1 MPAGLR
7 PRLPR
12 HPPPIIL
19 SVADDPIVNFGATAS
34 AEREALDFPPV
45 PDAFRQRAERW
56 KRELLDVTR
65 RNRAI
70 NHRPTR
76 ATLTVPAL
84 PADLWDTLLAAE
96 GGISLTPRNF
106 APDAARP
113 SEDERSTAAFAS
125 AARLI
130 ERARLADREQGI
142 QVLFAAL
149 GWLSWR
155 DNEGHQLRSPL
166 VLIPVDLTLNR
177 QQRELF
183 LQAAADDPPEVN
195 PSLAYLLLAQY
206 GIRLPVLEDA
216 EGEPLTASLALY
228 LDAVRKAVANQDGW
242 LVEEDGPVVD
252 LFAFAKLAMVEE
264 VDRSLHRLA
273 VHPLL
278 NAIASGEPPAIPETP
293 GDGSPPGTDTSYPPG
308 SLRLVVDADAY
319 QLQAVGMAASGQSF
333 VIEGPPGTGKSQT
346 ITNITAE
353 LLAQGKR
360 ILFVAEKRVAREVVL
375 ENLAKAGLAEACLH
389 LAANAGASNRA
400 DAKAMVIKE
409 IIDTLDAGSP
419 LPPPD
424 AALPQRYG
432 EIRQRLN
439 AYAAAISRPLGEGG
453 WTSAYDVIG
462 TAALLAPSSR
472 EIADVPPLDGLSRF
486 WLDDVIDEARAL
498 DAFKPPELAL
508 MGGPWSSLR
517 WTSCD
522 AASQSRLRSALEEL
536 ASTASRL
543 SGAAASVLGP
553 AMPGP
558 ASLNLD
564 AVTALAG
571 RLDGVAAYR
580 RKAGSP
586 FRFVNPG
593 FYGARGNRKRF
604 LADGYLENHHEA
616 ASASALREIEAA
628 TRTALATAADAFGDA
643 APLAAPAAELSAWA
657 ESLLSGIDHLPSV
670 TEIAAVLAR
679 LEPLGMRPASVH
691 LLADPTT
698 HGRLE
703 PATRASI
710 FASWS
715 RDAIHGDLAITPEQ
729 HQRLVESFAR
739 IDAEMIGWSRA
750 ATLAEVRSRRPR
762 SANSAAMAPLVKY
775 ARAKRR
781 PALRSMLGTARE
793 AIQTLKPALFMSPL
807 AAAQYLCHGDGRT
820 YRFDAVIVDE
830 ASMIPTP
837 DMVVALSLAPQAIIV
852 GDSRQMPPTNFF
864 NKEIGLAAEE
874 DATDEVTFESIL
886 DEAAPILPSTMLR
899 AHYRS
904 RDESLIAF
912 SNVHFYDGRL
922 IAFPDAWGN
931 RPESGVRFELVPDAV
946 YGRGGTRANPAEAL
960 RAIEVLRAELQASNA
975 QKQVAITAMS
985 LAQQQEVIE
994 QLERA
999 AASDEAI
1006 RLWLDSGGLVR
1017 NLETVQGDESDVMI
1031 LSVGYGKDAEGRMI
1045 LNFGPLGQEKGERRL
1060 NVAITR
1066 AKWKT
1071 VLVSSIRATDIDPAR
1086 TSSTGTLRLRDY
1098 LDYAERGPSSLPATA
1113 VTAASPPRSLEQAIR
1128 QALEAQGLKCL
1139 TQVGDGGYRV
1149 DIAIRHPEDA
1159 ERFVLAVECDGPTYF
1174 NAPACRDR
1182 DLGHAGVLKRMG
1194 WQVHRV
1200 LAPAWYRNPEAEL
1213 QRILDHYRAAIS

>member
-1 MPAGLR
+1 M
-7 PRLPR
+7 
-12 HPPPIIL
+12 
-19 SVADDPIVNFGATAS
+19 ADDPIVSFGS
-34 AEREALDFPPV
+34 AAAPARESQDLPPV

-76 ATLTVPAL
+76 TTLPLPAL
-84 PADLWDTLLAAE
+84 PADLWDALVAAE
-96 GGISLTPRNF
+96 GGLSFTPRNF
-106 APDAARP
+106 SPDAPRP
-113 SEDERSTAAFAS
+113 AEDERSVAAFA
-125 AARLI
+125 AATRLI

-149 GWLSWR
+149 GWLSWK
-155 DNEGHQLRSPL
+155 DNEGHDLRSPL
-166 VLIPVDLTLNR
+166 VLVPVALSYNR
-177 QQRELF
+177 QERELF

-206 GIRLPVLEDA
+206 GIRLPELEDA

-228 LDAVRKAVANQDGW
+228 LDAVRQVVARQDGW

-252 LFAFAKLAMVEE
+252 VFAFAKLAMVEE

-273 VHPLL
+273 AHPLL
-278 NAIASGEPPAIPETP
+278 AAVAGGEPLAAPEAPEP
-293 GDGSPPGTDTSYPPG
+293 GAPGPDDRYSAG
-308 SLRLVVDADAY
+308 SLRVVVDADAY
-319 QLQAVGMAASGQSF
+319 QLEAVGMAAVGQSF

-360 ILFVAEKRVAREVVL
+360 VLFVAEKRVAREVVL

-400 DAKAMVIKE
+400 DAKAQVIKE

-424 AALPQRYG
+424 PALPQRYA

-439 AYAAAISRPLGEGG
+439 AYARAISTPLGEGG
-453 WTSAYDVIG
+453 WTTAYDVIG
-462 TAALLAPSSR
+462 SATLLADSGR
-472 EIADVPPLDGLSRF
+472 EVAGIPPVHGLSRF
-486 WLDDVIDEARAL
+486 WLDDVADEAKAL
-498 DAFKPPELAL
+498 DAFSPADLAV
-508 MGGPWSSLR
+508 MAGPWSALR

-522 AASQSRLRSALEEL
+522 AAAQGRLRSALEVL
-536 ASTASRL
+536 AALDARVA
-543 SGAAASVLGP
+543 GAAGSVVGP
-553 AMPGP
+553 ALAPP

-564 AVTALAG
+564 AVSALAA

-586 FRFVNPG
+586 FRFISPG
-593 FYGARGNRKRF
+593 FYSARGRFKRF
-604 LADGYLENHHEA
+604 LADGYAENRHEA
-616 ASASALREIEAA
+616 ATASALREVDGEA
-628 TRTALATAADAFGDA
+628 RHALATAVDAFGDA
-643 APLAAPAAELSAWA
+643 APLTAPVADLSAWA
-657 ESLLSGIDHLPSV
+657 ASLLPGIDALPAATAV
-670 TEIAAVLAR
+670 AAVLAR
-679 LEPLGMRPASVH
+679 LEPLGMRAAAVQ
-691 LLADPTT
+691 LLADPST
-698 HGRLE
+698 HGAME
-703 PATRASI
+703 PAMRASI
-710 FASWS
+710 HAAWA
-715 RDAIHGDLAITPEQ
+715 RELIQGDLATTPDQ
-729 HQRLVESFAR
+729 HQRLVDSFAR
-739 IDAEMIGWSRA
+739 IDAEMIGWARSA
-750 ATLAEVRSRRPR
+750 VLAEVRSRRPR

-781 PALRSMLGTARE
+781 PALRTMLGNARE
-793 AIQTLKPALFMSPL
+793 AVQSLKPALFMSPL
-807 AAAQYLCHGDGRT
+807 AAAQYLCHGDGRS

-864 NKEIGLAAEE
+864 NKEIGVISGEE
-874 DATDEVTFESIL
+874 GEDDVTFESIL

-922 IAFPDAWGN
+922 IAFPDAWGD
-931 RPESGVRFELVPDAV
+931 RPESGVRFELVEDAV
-946 YGRGGTRANPAEAL
+946 YGRGGTRANPAEAVRTL
-960 RAIEVLRAELQASNA
+960 AVLRRELESSGF

-985 LAQQQEVIE
+985 LAQQQEIVQ
-994 QLERA
+994 QLEQA
-999 AASDEAI
+999 AAGDEMV
-1006 RLWLDSGGLVR
+1006 RRWLESGGLVR

-1031 LSVGYGKDAEGRMI
+1031 LSVGYGKDAEGRMF

-1060 NVAITR
+1060 NVAVTR

-1071 VLVSSIRATDIDPAR
+1071 VLVSSIRSTDIDPSR

-1098 LDYAERGPSSLPATA
+1098 LDYAERGPGTLPATA
-1113 VTAASPPRSLEQAIR
+1113 VTAAAPPRPFERAVR
-1128 QALEAQGLKCL
+1128 EALEARGLKCVS
-1139 TQVGDGGYRV
+1139 QVGVGGYRV
-1149 DIAIRHPEDA
+1149 DIAIRHPDDP
-1159 ERFVLAVECDGPTYF
+1159 ERFVLAVECDGPMYF
-1174 NAPACRDR
+1174 GAPACRDR
-1182 DLGHAGVLKRMG
+1182 DLGHTGVLKRMG

-1200 LAPAWYRNPEAEL
+1200 LAPAWFRNPEAEAERL
-1213 QRILDHYRAAIS
+1213 VEHYRAALG